1 MLVTRSRDWVVYW
14 TWSREEFWREN
25 LEVWKLEDGLVVIWE
40 IIYCSTFVLRKRLT
54 MECICQILVLDLCL
68 NLFFNVK
75 IVSGVSQVRFK
86 VSVNICLVVVVVCS
100 TVTAYSMSYFTTWA
114 TTHVTASTTRSLRT
128 CVRDQRVQRSGSPTS
143 LSFMKVFP
151 TVYSRS
157 FISDLF

>member
-1 MLVTRSRDWVVYW
+1 M
-14 TWSREEFWREN
+14 
-25 LEVWKLEDGLVVIWE
+25 EVWKLEDGLVVIWE

-100 TVTAYSMSYFTTWA
+100 TVTAYSMSYFTT
-114 TTHVTASTTRSLRT
+114 
-128 CVRDQRVQRSGSPTS
+128 
-143 LSFMKVFP
+143 
-151 TVYSRS
+151 
-157 FISDLF
+157 